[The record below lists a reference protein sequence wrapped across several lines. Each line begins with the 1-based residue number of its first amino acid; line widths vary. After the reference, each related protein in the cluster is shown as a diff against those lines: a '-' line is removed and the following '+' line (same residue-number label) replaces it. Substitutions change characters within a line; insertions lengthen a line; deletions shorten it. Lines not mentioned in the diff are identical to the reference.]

1 MWFSKIKSWLS
12 LRREFHIKQA
22 PQHAYAGFLKSQTT
36 LSFINTLEL
45 STITPQDL
53 MGTVITVPYR
63 NISQFNSKLIK
74 TIDQIQKNDYID
86 EHSSITSVFNLDEY
100 FVDTNNVP
108 ISLQQVSK
116 ELNKT
121 FGALTTALAEKQ
133 NTPKYDYYQRFL
145 LKPSIDGLQ
154 ITEAL
159 ASLVE
164 RQCDMSFWTYC
175 TTLLRESQ
183 KHQVL

>member
-1 MWFSKIKSWLS
+1 MWFSKIKSWLN

-22 PQHAYAGFLKSQTT
+22 PQHAYAGFLKSQSILEFMNRVDTT
-36 LSFINTLEL
+36 PIK
-45 STITPQDL
+45 PQDL
-53 MGTVITVPYR
+53 MRANIVNPYR
-63 NISQFNSKLIK
+63 RITDYNIKLVK
-74 TIDQIQKNDYID
+74 YTRQIQYNDYLSEYPNTI
-86 EHSSITSVFNLDEY
+86 EQSNLDEY
-100 FVDTNNVP
+100 FVDKLNVP
-108 ISLQQVSK
+108 ISLQQVCK

-121 FGALTTALAEKQ
+121 FGDLITALAEKQ

-159 ASLVE
+159 ATLVE

-175 TTLLRESQ
+175 MTLLKESR
-183 KHQVL
+183 KLQV